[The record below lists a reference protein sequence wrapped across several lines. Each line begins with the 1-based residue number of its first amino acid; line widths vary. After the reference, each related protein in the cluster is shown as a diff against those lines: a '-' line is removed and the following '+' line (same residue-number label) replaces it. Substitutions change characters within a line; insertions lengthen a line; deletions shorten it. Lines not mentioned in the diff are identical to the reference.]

1 MRKLKSGI
9 CSMFLVIALTAC
21 GSAPSETPQESRQTV
36 VTAKNENG
44 LVQSAFP
51 VQKETGASISNP
63 GETGRALI
71 AYFSR
76 VGNTDFPEGVDAVS
90 SASLMIKDGR
100 LLGNTQYIAE
110 LIREQTGGDLFLIE
124 TVEKYPADYDET
136 DAQGGRE
143 NRERPRPKLA
153 NHIENL
159 EDYEIIYLGFPNW
172 YYDMP
177 MAVYS
182 FLDEYDLSGK
192 TIVPFST
199 SGGGGFSNTIRAI
212 KEEEPEA
219 QVITD
224 GFTVTHSRAA
234 GTTQEEI
241 KNWLSGLGL

>member
-1 MRKLKSGI
+1 MRKWKLGV
-9 CSMFLVIALTAC
+9 CSIFLAAALTAC
-21 GSAPSETPQESRQTV
+21 GSKAAEQPEVSRQTAE
-36 VTAKNENG
+36 TEQNGAG
-44 LVQSAFP
+44 LVQSSLP
-51 VQKETGASISNP
+51 VPEETEAAASGS
-63 GETGRALI
+63 GEDSRALI

-76 VGNTDFPEGVDAVS
+76 VGNTDFPEDVDAVS
-90 SASLMIKDGR
+90 SASLMRKDGE

-110 LIREQTGGDLFLIE
+110 LIKEQTGGDLFLIE

-143 NRERPRPKLA
+143 NRERPRPELA

-199 SGGGGFSNTIRAI
+199 SGGGGFSNTISAI
-212 KEEEPEA
+212 QKEEPEA
-219 QVITD
+219 EVITD

-234 GTTQEEI
+234 DTTSKDI
-241 KNWLSGLGL
+241 GNWLSGLGF

>member
-21 GSAPSETPQESRQTV
+21 GSTPSQNPQEGRQTA
-36 VTAKNENG
+36 VTAQNETG
-44 LVQSAFP
+44 LVQSSLP
-51 VQKETGASISNP
+51 VLEEADAPVSSS
-63 GETGRALI
+63 GENSRALI

-76 VGNTDFPEGVDAVS
+76 VGNTDFPESVAAVS
-90 SASLMIKDGR
+90 SASLMRKDGE

-110 LIREQTGGDLFLIE
+110 LIQGQTGGDLFLIE

-143 NRERPRPKLA
+143 NRERPRPELA
-153 NHIENL
+153 SHIENL

-199 SGGGGFSNTIRAI
+199 SGGGGFSNTISVIR
-212 KEEEPEA
+212 EEEPA
-219 QVITD
+219 AKVITD
-224 GFTVTHSRAA
+224 GFTVTHSRTA
-234 GTTQEEI
+234 GTTPEEI
-241 KNWLSGLGL
+241 GTWLSGLGF

>member
-1 MRKLKSGI
+1 MKKLKLGI
-9 CSMFLVIALTAC
+9 CSMFLVMALTAC
-21 GSAPSETPQESRQTV
+21 GSASSESPQESSQTAA
-36 VTAKNENG
+36 TAQNEAG
-44 LVQSAFP
+44 LVQSSLPAP
-51 VQKETGASISNP
+51 EETDAPASGS
-63 GETGRALI
+63 GESSPALI

-76 VGNTDFPEGVDAVS
+76 VGNTDFPEDVDAVS
-90 SASLMIKDGR
+90 SASLIRKDGE

-110 LIREQTGGDLFLIE
+110 LIKEQTGGDLFLIE

-143 NRERPRPKLA
+143 SRERPRPELA
-153 NHIENL
+153 GHIENM

-199 SGGGGFSNTIRAI
+199 SGGGGFSNTISAI
-212 KEEEPEA
+212 QEEEPEA
-219 QVITD
+219 EVITN
-224 GFTVTHSRAA
+224 GFTVSHSRAA
-234 GTTQEEI
+234 DTTPEEI
-241 KNWLSGLGL
+241 GSWLSGLGF